1 MTENTVLP
9 LINTAF
15 EPGNARKAAESFADR
30 DFREIAIA
38 EFYYFTGQAQKCSDL
53 VEIYIMSSRLELKLS
68 ACMLYVYSNLTLGN
82 AKASERGLEIIR
94 ECLRKEME
102 TPTSERNTAYCVFA
116 GYMGTVLL
124 HLSTEELPDMKKYMS
139 SLPQGLRIFAAYV
152 ISHNLYLK
160 GEYSRALGICDAAL
174 FSCKEIYPVG
184 MIYLHCVTAMCEISL
199 KHQAEAEKA
208 ILTAWKLAVK
218 DELIEPFIELLGLLQ
233 GLLESCIC
241 KENQEMYRK
250 ISDAVITFRRGW
262 MAVHN
267 PASDRPVTDALT
279 TMEFSI
285 AMLACRDWSNREI
298 AEHMGVSLN
307 TVKHYLTDIFNKLHV
322 KKRDELKNFV
332 LK

>member
-94 ECLRKEME
+94 ECLRKEMAA
-102 TPTSERNTAYCVFA
+102 PTSERNTAYCVFA

-139 SLPQGLRIFAAYV
+139 SLPQGLRIFAANV
-152 ISHNLYLK
+152 ISHDLYLK

-184 MIYLHCVTAMCEISL
+184 MIYLYCVTAMCEISL
-199 KHQAEAEKA
+199 KNQAEAEKA
-208 ILTAWKLAVK
+208 ILTAWKLA
-218 DELIEPFIELLGLLQ
+218 
-233 GLLESCIC
+233 
-241 KENQEMYRK
+241 
-250 ISDAVITFRRGW
+250 
-262 MAVHN
+262 
-267 PASDRPVTDALT
+267 
-279 TMEFSI
+279 
-285 AMLACRDWSNREI
+285 
-298 AEHMGVSLN
+298 
-307 TVKHYLTDIFNKLHV
+307 
-322 KKRDELKNFV
+322 
-332 LK
+332 

>member
-94 ECLRKEME
+94 ECLRKEMAA
-102 TPTSERNTAYCVFA
+102 PTSERNTAYCVFA

-139 SLPQGLRIFAAYV
+139 SLPQGLRI
-152 ISHNLYLK
+152 
-160 GEYSRALGICDAAL
+160 
-174 FSCKEIYPVG
+174 
-184 MIYLHCVTAMCEISL
+184 
-199 KHQAEAEKA
+199 
-208 ILTAWKLAVK
+208 
-218 DELIEPFIELLGLLQ
+218 LLP
-233 GLLESCIC
+233 
-241 KENQEMYRK
+241 M
-250 ISDAVITFRRGW
+250 
-262 MAVHN
+262 
-267 PASDRPVTDALT
+267 
-279 TMEFSI
+279 
-285 AMLACRDWSNREI
+285 
-298 AEHMGVSLN
+298 
-307 TVKHYLTDIFNKLHV
+307 
-322 KKRDELKNFV
+322 
-332 LK
+332 

>member
-94 ECLRKEME
+94 ECLRKEMAA
-102 TPTSERNTAYCVFA
+102 PTSERNTAYCVFA

-139 SLPQGLRIFAAYV
+139 SLPQGLRIFAANV
-152 ISHNLYLK
+152 ISHDLYLK

-184 MIYLHCVTAMCEISL
+184 MIYLYCVTAMCEISL
-199 KHQAEAEKA
+199 KNQAEAEKA
-208 ILTAWKLAVK
+208 ILTAWKLAEK
-218 DELIEPFIELLGLLQ
+218 DELIEPFIELHGLLQ
-233 GLLESCIC
+233 GLLESCIR
-241 KENQEMYRK
+241 KENPEM
-250 ISDAVITFRRGW
+250 
-262 MAVHN
+262 
-267 PASDRPVTDALT
+267 
-279 TMEFSI
+279 
-285 AMLACRDWSNREI
+285 
-298 AEHMGVSLN
+298 
-307 TVKHYLTDIFNKLHV
+307 
-322 KKRDELKNFV
+322 
-332 LK
+332 

>member
-102 TPTSERNTAYCVFA
+102 APTSERNTAYCVFA

-139 SLPQGLRIFAAYV
+139 SLPQGLRIFAANV
-152 ISHNLYLK
+152 ISHDLYLK
-160 GEYSRALGICDAAL
+160 GEKTAINDIELAGYELFKKYDCATCHIGETLGGQSYELMGVKRDYFADRGIELTEEDNGR
-174 FSCKEIYPVG
+174 FKQTRNERD
-184 MIYLHCVTAMCEISL
+184 
-199 KHQAEAEKA
+199 KHRFKVPGLRNIA
-208 ILTAWKLAVK
+208 LTAPYFHDGSMKTMKEAVDYMAK
-218 DELIEPFIELLGLLQ
+218 YQMDLNLPEDELNKIVAF
-233 GLLESCIC
+233 LETLTGEY
-241 KENQEMYRK
+241 KGKPLTNDNQTK
-250 ISDAVITFRRGW
+250 
-262 MAVHN
+262 
-267 PASDRPVTDALT
+267 AL
-279 TMEFSI
+279 
-285 AMLACRDWSNREI
+285 
-298 AEHMGVSLN
+298 
-307 TVKHYLTDIFNKLHV
+307 
-322 KKRDELKNFV
+322 
-332 LK
+332 

>member
-15 EPGNARKAAESFADR
+15 EPGNARKAAESFEDR

-38 EFYYFTGQAQKCSDL
+38 EFYYFTGQAQKCSDQ
-53 VEIYIMSSRLELKLS
+53 VDIYIMSSRLELKLS

-94 ECLRKEME
+94 ECLRKEMVA
-102 TPTSERNTAYCVFA
+102 PTSERNTAYCVFA
-116 GYMGTVLL
+116 GYAGTVLL

-139 SLPQGLRIFAAYV
+139 SLPQGLRIFAASI
-152 ISHNLYLK
+152 ISHTLYLN

-199 KHQAEAEKA
+199 KNPAEAEKA

-218 DELIEPFIELLGLLQ
+218 DELIEPFIELHGLLQ
-233 GLLESCIC
+233 GLLESCIR
-241 KENQEMYRK
+241 KENPEMYRK
-250 ISDAVITFRRGW
+250 ISDAVITFSRGW